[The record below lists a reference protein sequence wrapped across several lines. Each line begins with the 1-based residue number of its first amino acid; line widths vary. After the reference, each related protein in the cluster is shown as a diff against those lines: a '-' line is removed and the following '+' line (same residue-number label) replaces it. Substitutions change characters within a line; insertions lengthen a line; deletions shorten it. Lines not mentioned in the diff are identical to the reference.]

1 MKTFIKAIKSA
12 TSKEQLQHITKN
24 ALGTARITMKQY
36 DKLISYAVC
45 REIELGTWEY
55 LNAYPDKETA
65 LKQAQ
70 KEYKIK
76 Y

>member
-12 TSKEQLQHITKN
+12 TSKEQLNHITKD
-24 ALGTARITMKQY
+24 ALGTEGITMAQY
-36 DKLISYAVC
+36 DKLTAYAVC
-45 REIELGTWEY
+45 REIELGVWKY
-55 LNAYPDKETA
+55 LNAFPDKETA

>member
-12 TSKEQLQHITKN
+12 TSKEQLNHITKD
-24 ALGTARITMKQY
+24 ALGTPSITMAQY
-36 DKLISYAVC
+36 DKLTAYAVC
-45 REIELGTWEY
+45 REIELGIWKY
-55 LNAYPDKETA
+55 LNAYPNKETA

>member
-12 TSKEQLQHITKN
+12 TSKEQLQHITKD
-24 ALGTARITMKQY
+24 ALGTASITMKQY

-70 KEYKIK
+70 KEFKIK

>member
-12 TSKEQLQHITKN
+12 TSKEQLQTITKN
-24 ALGTARITMKQY
+24 ALGTAGITMKQY
-36 DKLISYAVC
+36 DKLIAYAVC

-70 KEYKIK
+70 KEFKIK

>member
-1 MKTFIKAIKSA
+1 MKTFIKAIKAA
-12 TSKEQLQHITKN
+12 TSKEQLNNITKN
-24 ALGTARITMKQY
+24 ALGTASITMKQY
-36 DKLISYAVC
+36 DKLIAYAVC

-65 LKQAQ
+65 LKLAQ
-70 KEYKIK
+70 KEFKIK

>member
-12 TSKEQLQHITKN
+12 TSKEQLKHITKD
-24 ALGTARITMKQY
+24 ALGTAGISMKQY
-36 DKLISYAVC
+36 DKLIAYAVC
-45 REIELGTWEY
+45 REIELGVWDY
-55 LNAYPDKETA
+55 LKAYPDKETA

>member
-12 TSKEQLQHITKN
+12 TTKEQLNHITKD
-24 ALGTARITMKQY
+24 ALGTAGITTKHY
-36 DKLISYAVC
+36 DKLIAYAVC
-45 REIELGTWEY
+45 REIELGIWEY

>member
-12 TSKEQLQHITKN
+12 TSKEQLQNITKN
-24 ALGTARITMKQY
+24 ALGTAGITMKQY
-36 DKLISYAVC
+36 DKLIAYAVC
-45 REIELGTWEY
+45 REIELGTWKY

-70 KEYKIK
+70 KEFKIK

>member
-1 MKTFIKAIKSA
+1 MKTFIKAIKAA
-12 TSKEQLQHITKN
+12 TSKEQLNNITKD
-24 ALGTARITMKQY
+24 ALGTAGITMKQY
-36 DKLISYAVC
+36 DKLIAYAVC

-65 LKQAQ
+65 LKLAQ
-70 KEYKIK
+70 KEFKIK

>member
-12 TSKEQLQHITKN
+12 TSKEQLQHITKD
-24 ALGTARITMKQY
+24 ALGTAGITMKQY
-36 DKLISYAVC
+36 DKLIAYAVC
-45 REIELGTWEY
+45 REIELGVWDY

-70 KEYKIK
+70 KEFKIK

>member
-12 TSKEQLQHITKN
+12 TSKEQLQQITKN
-24 ALGTARITMKQY
+24 ALGTAGITMKQY
-36 DKLISYAVC
+36 DKLIAYAVC

-55 LNAYPDKETA
+55 LKHYENKEVA

-70 KEYKIK
+70 KEFKIK

>member
-1 MKTFIKAIKSA
+1 MKTFIKSIKSA
-12 TSKEQLQHITKN
+12 TSKDQLQNITKN
-24 ALGTARITMKQY
+24 ALATAGITMKQY
-36 DKLISYAVC
+36 DKLIAYAVC
-45 REIELGTWEY
+45 REIELGTWKY

-70 KEYKIK
+70 KEFKIK

>member
-12 TSKEQLQHITKN
+12 TSKEQLNNITKD
-24 ALGTARITMKQY
+24 ALGTKSITMKQY
-36 DKLISYAVC
+36 DKLIAYAVC
-45 REIELGTWEY
+45 REIELGVWDY

>member
-12 TSKEQLQHITKN
+12 TSKDQLQNITKD
-24 ALGTARITMKQY
+24 ALGTAGITMKQY
-36 DKLISYAVC
+36 DKLIAYAVC
-45 REIELGTWEY
+45 REIELGIYKY

-65 LKQAQ
+65 LKEAQ
-70 KEYKIK
+70 NVYKIK

>member
-1 MKTFIKAIKSA
+1 
-12 TSKEQLQHITKN
+12 
-24 ALGTARITMKQY
+24 MKQY
-36 DKLISYAVC
+36 DKLIAYAVC

-65 LKQAQ
+65 LKLAQ
-70 KEYKIK
+70 KEFKIK

>member
-12 TSKEQLQHITKN
+12 TTKEQLKHITKD
-24 ALGTARITMKQY
+24 ALGTKTITSKQY

-45 REIELGTWEY
+45 REIELGVWEY
-55 LNAYPDKETA
+55 LSQYADKETA
-65 LKQAQ
+65 LKEAQ
-70 KEYKIK
+70 KEFKIK

>member
-1 MKTFIKAIKSA
+1 MKTFIKSIKNA
-12 TSKEQLQHITKN
+12 TTKEQLKHITKD
-24 ALGTARITMKQY
+24 ALGTVGITTKQY
-36 DKLISYAVC
+36 DKLIAYAVC
-45 REIELGTWEY
+45 REIELGIWEY

-70 KEYKIK
+70 KEFKIK

>member
-12 TSKEQLQHITKN
+12 TSKDQLQHITKD
-24 ALGTARITMKQY
+24 ALGTASITTKQY
-36 DKLISYAVC
+36 DKLLAYAVC

-55 LNAYPDKETA
+55 LDAYPDQTAA
-65 LKQAQ
+65 LKEAQ
-70 KEYKIK
+70 KAFKIK

>member
-1 MKTFIKAIKSA
+1 MKTFIKSIKSA
-12 TSKEQLQHITKN
+12 TSKEQLQNITKN
-24 ALGTARITMKQY
+24 ALGTAGITMKQY
-36 DKLISYAVC
+36 DKLIAYAVC
-45 REIELGTWEY
+45 REIELGTWKY

-70 KEYKIK
+70 KEFKIK

>member
-12 TSKEQLQHITKN
+12 TSKEQLKQITKD
-24 ALGTARITMKQY
+24 ALGTAGITMKQY
-36 DKLISYAVC
+36 DKLIAYAVC
-45 REIELGTWEY
+45 REIELGVWQY
-55 LNAYPDKETA
+55 LNAYPNKETA

-70 KEYKIK
+70 KEFKIK

>member
-12 TSKEQLQHITKN
+12 TSKDQLQNITKN
-24 ALGTARITMKQY
+24 ALATAGITMKQY
-36 DKLISYAVC
+36 DKLIAYAVC
-45 REIELGTWEY
+45 REIELGTWKY

-70 KEYKIK
+70 KEFKIK

>member
-12 TSKEQLQHITKN
+12 TSKEQLQQITKN
-24 ALGTARITMKQY
+24 ALGTASITTKQY

-45 REIELGTWEY
+45 REIELGIWEY
-55 LNAYPDKETA
+55 LNSYPDKETA

-70 KEYKIK
+70 KEFKIK

>member
-1 MKTFIKAIKSA
+1 MKTFIKSIKSA
-12 TSKEQLQHITKN
+12 TTKEQLKQITKD
-24 ALGTARITMKQY
+24 ALKTAGITMKQY
-36 DKLISYAVC
+36 DKLIAYAVC

-65 LKQAQ
+65 LKVAQ
-70 KEYKIK
+70 KEFKIK

>member
-12 TSKEQLQHITKN
+12 TSKEQLQHITKD
-24 ALGTARITMKQY
+24 ALGTASITMKQY

-45 REIELGTWEY
+45 REIELGIWEY

-70 KEYKIK
+70 KEFKIK

>member
-1 MKTFIKAIKSA
+1 MKSFIKAIKSA
-12 TSKEQLQHITKN
+12 TSKEQLQHITKD
-24 ALGTARITMKQY
+24 ALGTASITMKQY

-70 KEYKIK
+70 KEFKIK

>member
-1 MKTFIKAIKSA
+1 MKTFIKAIKAA
-12 TSKEQLQHITKN
+12 TSKEQLQNITKD
-24 ALGTARITMKQY
+24 ALGTASITMKQY
-36 DKLISYAVC
+36 DKLIAYAVC

-70 KEYKIK
+70 KEFKIK

>member
-1 MKTFIKAIKSA
+1 MKAFIKAIKTA
-12 TSKEQLQHITKN
+12 TSKEQLQNITKN
-24 ALGTARITMKQY
+24 ALGTAGITMKQY
-36 DKLISYAVC
+36 DKLIAYAVC

-55 LNAYPDKETA
+55 LPAYPDKETA

-70 KEYKIK
+70 KEFKIK

>member
-12 TSKEQLQHITKN
+12 TSKEQLQHITKD
-24 ALGTARITMKQY
+24 ALGTSTISMKQY
-36 DKLISYAVC
+36 DKLIAYAVC
-45 REIELGTWEY
+45 REIELGVWDY
-55 LNAYPDKETA
+55 LKAYPDKETA